1 LLKHVN
7 ELYGALFFLGSLYSH
22 KRSTYSDP
30 FMELKG
36 SLPFLQKPPA
46 RPYSEPVSLSPHC
59 HILLLEHLFQYTT
72 MYIKVSRVVLY
83 LHLYWLQ
90 FHMLHTC
97 CL

>member
-1 LLKHVN
+1 
-7 ELYGALFFLGSLYSH
+7 
-22 KRSTYSDP
+22 
-30 FMELKG
+30 MELKG

-46 RPYSEPVSLSPHC
+46 RPYSEPVSLSPHR

-90 FHMLHTC
+90 FHMLHSCYVRTSFFT
-97 CL
+97 